1 MNARSDRQVVVLF
14 RVVSTGRL
22 LTESS
27 ERLLTESSDRL
38 HNGFGRRTHSS
49 SHKSDLSGQPPVTA
63 LALPRVI
70 EMRATNTNVI
80 CDVLLKRKQI

>member
-1 MNARSDRQVVVLF
+1 MVVHWPPTCHVSSARSDRQVVVLF

-38 HNGFGRRTHSS
+38 HNGLVGGRTRRLMT
-49 SHKSDLSGQPPVTA
+49 VTCRVN
-63 LALPRVI
+63 PRSL
-70 EMRATNTNVI
+70 R
-80 CDVLLKRKQI
+80 

>member
-27 ERLLTESSDRL
+27 ERLLTESSERLLTESSERLLTESSGRL

-63 LALPRVI
+63 LALYL
-70 EMRATNTNVI
+70 A
-80 CDVLLKRKQI
+80 